1 MRFLLAVMA
10 VDGEADAT
18 PDEITEINAFN
29 ERLNANGQ
37 ALLAIGLAGPRDA
50 YVVDNRLDA
59 GLITDGPAVT
69 AEEYMAGIWLIEA
82 ADMNEALQIA
92 TTASKACNRRIEICA
107 VL

>member
-10 VDGEADAT
+10 VDGSADAT

-29 ERLNANGQ
+29 ECLNANGQ

-50 YVVDNRLDA
+50 YVVDNRRDA
-59 GLITDGPAVT
+59 GLITDGPAVA

-82 ADMNEALQIA
+82 TDITEALEIA
-92 TTASKACNRRIEICA
+92 TAASRACNRRIEVRR

>member
-10 VDGEADAT
+10 VDGKADAT

-37 ALLAIGLAGPRDA
+37 LLLAIGLAGPRDA
-50 YVVDNRLDA
+50 YVVDNRRDA
-59 GLITDGPAVT
+59 GFITDGPAVT

-82 ADMNEALQIA
+82 ANMNEALELA
-92 TTASKACNRRIEICA
+92 TAASRACNRRIEIRA

>member
-10 VDGEADAT
+10 VDGESDAT

-50 YVVDNRLDA
+50 YVVDNRRDA

-82 ADMNEALQIA
+82 TDITEALEIA
-92 TTASKACNRRIEICA
+92 TVASRACNRRIEIRA

>member
-50 YVVDNRLDA
+50 HVVDNRFDA
-59 GLITDGPAVT
+59 GLITDGPAVI

-82 ADMNEALQIA
+82 ADMN
-92 TTASKACNRRIEICA
+92 
-107 VL
+107 

>member
-10 VDGEADAT
+10 VDGESDAT

-50 YVVDNRLDA
+50 YVVDNRRDA

-69 AEEYMAGIWLIEA
+69 AEEHMAGIWLIEA
-82 ADMNEALQIA
+82 ANMNEALAIA
-92 TTASKACNRRIEICA
+92 TTASKACNRRIEIRA